1 MSARATGN
9 LLAALPARLDHEA
22 FETLLSHGSV
32 RFERIVSQGH
42 TSPAEGWYD
51 QDEHEWVLVL
61 EGAGRLLF
69 EDGRVLEMRRG
80 DWVHI
85 PAHVRHKVAW
95 TDPAQ
100 PTVWLA
106 VFFA

>member
-1 MSARATGN
+1 MSTSRTGN
-9 LLAALPARLDHEA
+9 LLTSLPARLEEEA
-22 FETLLSHGSV
+22 FETLLVHGKV

-42 TSPAEGWYD
+42 TAPAEGWFD

-69 EDGRVLEMRRG
+69 EDGRELELRRG
-80 DWVHI
+80 DHVDI

-95 TDPAQ
+95 TDPDR

-106 VFFA
+106 VFYA

>member
-1 MSARATGN
+1 MSGAGTGN
-9 LLAALPARLDHEA
+9 LFASLPARLEA
-22 FETLLSHGSV
+22 EHFQTLLSHGGV
-32 RFERIVSQGH
+32 RLERIVSQGH

-51 QDEHEWVLVL
+51 QGEHEWVLVL

-69 EDGRVLEMRRG
+69 EDGRELEMRRG

-85 PAHVRHKVAW
+85 PAHVRHRVAW
-95 TDPAQ
+95 TDPDR

-106 VFFA
+106 VFYA

>member
-1 MSARATGN
+1 MSAAAPSN
-9 LLAALPARLDHEA
+9 LFASLPAPSAQEQFL
-22 FETLLSHGSV
+22 TLLERGSV
-32 RFERIVSQGH
+32 RIERIVSQGH
-42 TSPAEGWYD
+42 TAPAEGWFD

-69 EDGRVLEMRRG
+69 EDGRELELRRG
-80 DWVHI
+80 DYVDI

-95 TDPAQ
+95 TDPAR

-106 VFFA
+106 VFYA